1 MSLSPRYTDYKNA
14 NDAIKAY
21 KAGKD
26 FTLNDISSKWN
37 NMACS
42 IRDFPNDSVTIRYDN
57 NRKVCV
63 YNPC

>member
-14 NDAIKAY
+14 NEAVAAY

-37 NMACS
+37 GMACS
-42 IRDFPNDSVTIRYDN
+42 ICDFPNDKVEIRYN
-57 NRKVCV
+57 KNEKVVV
-63 YNPC
+63 YNPS